1 MRKVGHTTFVIGGS
15 RNKKHAFGRGALR
28 LRSRGQVHKAIPT
41 AKKGDLWVLFAESYA
56 DLIFKSVTW
65 PVRKKLGDLL
75 VLGDMPCSEEVALSL
90 LFDRIAVTHNGATL
104 PIAELAEVMSAENKR
119 NLFVSGII
127 SKKNGTL
134 TLRRG
139 DLTPLVVPLSA
150 FRPTENDVHPD
161 FDRFEIADYGQT
173 LRFGPYEAS
182 ADAVLYEYDPDYR
195 RQLNAERRETEQGF
209 GPSLRRLR
217 MQKGLRQ
224 DQFAGLSAKT
234 IARLERNR
242 SPKPR
247 PRTLDIIARHLGVEP
262 EEIET
267 Y

>member
-1 MRKVGHTTFVIGGS
+1 MRNVGNTTFVIGGS
-15 RNKKHAFGRGALR
+15 RNKKHAFGHGALR

-150 FRPTENDVHPD
+150 FRPTENDVRPD

-195 RQLNAERRETEQGF
+195 RQLNAERRETEHGF

-234 IARLERNR
+234 IARLERN
-242 SPKPR
+242 SSTKPR
-247 PRTLDIIARHLGVEP
+247 SRTLDIIARHLGVEP